1 MRVENRLL
9 DRFGAMTPSR
19 VSLGA
24 NAGIARTS
32 QVLDFQMSYAQA
44 RDAIHVPMDAAAL
57 AARFTP
63 HPALIVKSRAE
74 DRNVYLRR
82 PDLGRRLSM
91 VSQTGLPRVD
101 CDVAFVIA
109 DGLSSRAIEHHAF
122 SVFQAVTERLSGW
135 SVGPVVIAQQARIA
149 IGDDI
154 GARLGAAFT
163 VVLVGERPGLSVSD
177 SMGVYI
183 TRSPQPGRMDSERNC
198 ISNIHGNGGL
208 SHLEAAFKIVW
219 LLNQARKLGFTGI
232 NLKDEMSP
240 QLVDGTASRHV
251 SPSARSGEECAEL
264 LSPNARDC
272 E

>member
-1 MRVENRLL
+1 MMTDDNRLL

-32 QVLDFQMSYAQA
+32 LVLDFQMSYAQA
-44 RDAIHVPMDAAAL
+44 RDTIHVPMDAAAI
-57 AARFTP
+57 AARFAP
-63 HPALIVKSRAE
+63 HPALMVKSRAD
-74 DRNVYLRR
+74 DRSIYLRR
-82 PDLGRRLSM
+82 PDLGRRLSEASES
-91 VSQTGLPRVD
+91 VLPRVD

-109 DGLSSRAIEHHAF
+109 DGLSSRAIERHAVA
-122 SVFQAVTERLSGW
+122 VFQAVIERLSGW
-135 SVGPVVIAQQARIA
+135 SVGPVVVAQQARVA

-154 GARLGAAFT
+154 GACLGATFT

-232 NLKDEMSP
+232 ELKDEMREE
-240 QLVDGTASRHV
+240 LVDGGVATPISR
-251 SPSARSGEECAEL
+251 
-264 LSPNARDC
+264 
-272 E
+272 